1 MVPGLFCVNKYEKKF
16 SARTTGRAFFFEKP
30 GRIIMTKREEREHL
44 FKLLFCKDFHEV
56 AELQEQ
62 IAMYQER
69 QEVISEQEF
78 APVKAKLEAIVAKEG
93 TIDMILSEAAEGW
106 RLNRMGKA
114 ELTILR
120 IATYEIRYDEEVPDK
135 VAINEAVELAKK
147 YGNDT
152 SSGFVNGVLAK
163 VIAK

>member
-1 MVPGLFCVNKYEKKF
+1 MVRKAAGDGGNGRLHSGLCRRGVLGTEQQEIEK
-16 SARTTGRAFFFEKP
+16 
-30 GRIIMTKREEREHL
+30 EE
-44 FKLLFCKDFHEV
+44 
-56 AELQEQ
+56 
-62 IAMYQER
+62 
-69 QEVISEQEF
+69 EF
-78 APVKAKLEAIVAKEG
+78 APVKAKLEAIVAQEG

-147 YGNDT
+147 YGNDA

-163 VIAK
+163 VVAK

>member
-1 MVPGLFCVNKYEKKF
+1 
-16 SARTTGRAFFFEKP
+16 
-30 GRIIMTKREEREHL
+30 MTKREEREHL

-62 IAMYQER
+62 IAMYQTQ
-69 QEVISEQEF
+69 QEVASEKEF
-78 APVKAKLEAIVAKEG
+78 APVKAKLEAIVEKEG
-93 TIDMILSEAAEGW
+93 TIDMILTEAAEGW

-120 IATYEIRYDEEVPDK
+120 IATYEIRYDEDVPDK

-163 VIAK
+163 VIKQ

>member
-1 MVPGLFCVNKYEKKF
+1 
-16 SARTTGRAFFFEKP
+16 
-30 GRIIMTKREEREHL
+30 MTKREEREHL
-44 FKLLFCKDFHEV
+44 FKLLFCKDFHDVE
-56 AELQEQ
+56 ELKEQ
-62 IAMYQER
+62 VELYQSQ
-69 QEVISEQEF
+69 QEVGKENEF
-78 APVKAKLEAIVAKEG
+78 TPVKTKLEAVVAKEG
-93 TIDMILSEAAEGW
+93 EIDMILSDAAEGW

-147 YGNDT
+147 YGSDAAP
-152 SSGFVNGVLAK
+152 GFVNGVLAK

>member
-1 MVPGLFCVNKYEKKF
+1 
-16 SARTTGRAFFFEKP
+16 
-30 GRIIMTKREEREHL
+30 MTKREEREHL
-44 FKLLFCKDFHEV
+44 FKLLFCKDFHDVE
-56 AELQEQ
+56 ELQEQ
-62 IAMYQER
+62 IEMYQTQ
-69 QEVISEQEF
+69 QEVANTEEF
-78 APVKAKLEAIVAKEG
+78 APVKAKLESIVAQEG

-147 YGNDT
+147 YGNDA

-163 VIAK
+163 VMAK

>member
-1 MVPGLFCVNKYEKKF
+1 
-16 SARTTGRAFFFEKP
+16 
-30 GRIIMTKREEREHL
+30 MTKREEREHL
-44 FKLLFCKDFHEV
+44 FKLLFCKDFHDVE
-56 AELQEQ
+56 ELHEQ
-62 IAMYQER
+62 IEMYQTQ
-69 QEVISEQEF
+69 QEVTSEEEF
-78 APVKAKLEAIVAKEG
+78 APVKAKLEAIVAQEG

-147 YGNDT
+147 YGSDA

-163 VIAK
+163 VMAK

>member
-1 MVPGLFCVNKYEKKF
+1 
-16 SARTTGRAFFFEKP
+16 
-30 GRIIMTKREEREHL
+30 MTKREEREHL
-44 FKLLFCKDFHEV
+44 FRLLFCKDFHDVE
-56 AELQEQ
+56 ELKEQ
-62 IAMYQER
+62 VELYQTQ
-69 QEVISEQEF
+69 QEVGNEEEF
-78 APVKAKLEAIVAKEG
+78 APVKAKLEAIVEKEG
-93 TIDMILSEAAEGW
+93 TIDMILSNAAEGW

-120 IATYEIRYDEEVPDK
+120 IATYEIRYDEDVPDK

-147 YGNDT
+147 YGNDD

>member
-1 MVPGLFCVNKYEKKF
+1 
-16 SARTTGRAFFFEKP
+16 
-30 GRIIMTKREEREHL
+30 MTKREEREHL
-44 FKLLFCKDFHEV
+44 FKLLFCKDFHDVE
-56 AELQEQ
+56 ELQEQ
-62 IAMYQER
+62 VEMYQTQ
-69 QEVISEQEF
+69 QEIVSEEQF
-78 APVKAKLEAIVAKEG
+78 APVKAKLEAIVAQEG

-147 YGNDT
+147 YGNDA

-163 VIAK
+163 VIKK

>member
-1 MVPGLFCVNKYEKKF
+1 
-16 SARTTGRAFFFEKP
+16 
-30 GRIIMTKREEREHL
+30 MTKREEREHL
-44 FKLLFCKDFHEV
+44 FKLLFCKDFHDVEELHEQIEMYQTQQEV
-56 AELQEQ
+56 ASAE
-62 IAMYQER
+62 
-69 QEVISEQEF
+69 EF
-78 APVKAKLEAIVAKEG
+78 APVKAKLEAIVAQEG

-147 YGNDT
+147 YGNDA

-163 VIAK
+163 VMAK

>member
-1 MVPGLFCVNKYEKKF
+1 
-16 SARTTGRAFFFEKP
+16 
-30 GRIIMTKREEREHL
+30 MTKREEREHL
-44 FKLLFCKDFHEV
+44 FKLLFCKDFHDVE
-56 AELQEQ
+56 ELHEQ
-62 IAMYQER
+62 IEMYQTQ
-69 QEVISEQEF
+69 QEVSNAEEF

-120 IATYEIRYDEEVPDK
+120 IATYEIRYDEDVPDK

-147 YGNDT
+147 YGNDA

-163 VIAK
+163 VMAK

>member
-1 MVPGLFCVNKYEKKF
+1 
-16 SARTTGRAFFFEKP
+16 
-30 GRIIMTKREEREHL
+30 MTKREEREHL
-44 FKLLFCKDFHEV
+44 FKLLFCKDFHDVE
-56 AELQEQ
+56 ELHEQ
-62 IAMYQER
+62 IEMYQTQ
-69 QEVISEQEF
+69 QEVTNAEEF
-78 APVKAKLEAIVAKEG
+78 APVKAKLEAIVAQEG

-120 IATYEIRYDEEVPDK
+120 IATYEIRYDEDVPDK

-147 YGNDT
+147 YGNDA

-163 VIAK
+163 VLAK

>member
-1 MVPGLFCVNKYEKKF
+1 
-16 SARTTGRAFFFEKP
+16 
-30 GRIIMTKREEREHL
+30 
-44 FKLLFCKDFHEV
+44 
-56 AELQEQ
+56 
-62 IAMYQER
+62 
-69 QEVISEQEF
+69 
-78 APVKAKLEAIVAKEG
+78 
-93 TIDMILSEAAEGW
+93 MILSEAAEGW

-147 YGNDT
+147 YGNDA

>member
-1 MVPGLFCVNKYEKKF
+1 
-16 SARTTGRAFFFEKP
+16 
-30 GRIIMTKREEREHL
+30 MTKREEREHL

-69 QEVISEQEF
+69 QEVISEEEF
-78 APVKAKLEAIVAKEG
+78 APVKAKLEAIVAQEG
-93 TIDMILSEAAEGW
+93 TIDMILAEAAEGW

-120 IATYEIRYDEEVPDK
+120 IATYEIRYDEDVPDK

>member
-1 MVPGLFCVNKYEKKF
+1 
-16 SARTTGRAFFFEKP
+16 
-30 GRIIMTKREEREHL
+30 MTKREEREHL
-44 FKLLFCKDFHEV
+44 FKLLFCKDFHDA

-62 IAMYQER
+62 VELYQAQ
-69 QEVISEQEF
+69 QELFNEEEF
-78 APVKAKLEAIVAKEG
+78 EPVKKKLEAVVREEG
-93 TIDMILSEAAEGW
+93 SIDMILSDAASGW

-120 IATYEIRYDEEVPDK
+120 IAVYEIRYDEEVPDK

-147 YGNDT
+147 YGNDS

-163 VIAK
+163 VVGK

>member
-1 MVPGLFCVNKYEKKF
+1 
-16 SARTTGRAFFFEKP
+16 
-30 GRIIMTKREEREHL
+30 MTKREEREHL
-44 FKLLFCKDFHEV
+44 FKLLFCKDFHDV
-56 AELQEQ
+56 AELKEQ
-62 IAMYQER
+62 IELYQEH
-69 QEVISEQEF
+69 QEIVSEAEF
-78 APVKAKLEAIVAKEG
+78 APVKAKLEAIVAQEG
-93 TIDMILSEAAEGW
+93 TIDMILADVAEGW

-147 YGNDT
+147 YGNDA

>member
-1 MVPGLFCVNKYEKKF
+1 
-16 SARTTGRAFFFEKP
+16 
-30 GRIIMTKREEREHL
+30 MTKREEREHL
-44 FKLLFCKDFHEV
+44 FKLLFCKDFHDV
-56 AELQEQ
+56 AELAEQVELYQTQQE
-62 IAMYQER
+62 ILNTE
-69 QEVISEQEF
+69 EF
-78 APVKAKLEAIVAKEG
+78 APVKAKLEAIVAAEG
-93 TIDMILSEAAEGW
+93 TIDMILSEAADGW

-147 YGNDT
+147 YGNEAAA
-152 SSGFVNGVLAK
+152 GFVNGVLAK

>member
-1 MVPGLFCVNKYEKKF
+1 
-16 SARTTGRAFFFEKP
+16 
-30 GRIIMTKREEREHL
+30 MTKREEREHL
-44 FKLLFCKDFHEV
+44 FKLLFCKDFHDVE
-56 AELQEQ
+56 ELQEQ
-62 IAMYQER
+62 IEMYQTQ
-69 QEVISEQEF
+69 QEVANTEEF
-78 APVKAKLEAIVAKEG
+78 APVKAKLESIVAQER

-147 YGNDT
+147 YGNDA